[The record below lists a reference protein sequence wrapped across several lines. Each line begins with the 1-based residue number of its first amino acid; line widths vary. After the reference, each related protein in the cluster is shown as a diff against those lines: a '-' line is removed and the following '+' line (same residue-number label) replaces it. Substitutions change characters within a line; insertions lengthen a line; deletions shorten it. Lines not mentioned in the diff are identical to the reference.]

1 MYEQFYGLKE
11 RPFSLS
17 PDPKFFYLSE
27 GHREAIEHLH
37 YALIQKEGFV
47 LLTGDIGTGKTTI
60 CRVLLEKYQKEYKV
74 AFVVNPMLSE
84 EELLKYIVQDFGI
97 ISSGHTKKELIDDLN
112 KFLLEQLTLGIS
124 CILIIDEA
132 QNLPLELLEQI
143 RILSNLETEKEKLLQ
158 IILIG
163 QAELNIKLSQLE
175 QLNQRISVR
184 YYLKP
189 LKYKEVTSYIYH
201 RLTVAGASGGI
212 TFTKGAMKQ
221 IFKFSKGIPRL
232 INLICDRALLAG
244 YTSKTTRITKALVN
258 RAAKSLGKEGEIIY
272 ASPTFF
278 KRKIVMALAMASFL
292 LGVALS
298 FTFHDWLSEMIPYRL
313 YKVNTTKSNVLE
325 SKDTVPIKKIAES
338 KSETNSNKK
347 ETLHQNDISIKKP
360 ETKPKMTYFYSIN
373 VEAYQSKEEAIARAQ
388 AIKKAGYE
396 TFITKVKIPKVGI
409 WYRVLI
415 GKFENKKDALKEE
428 KKLKK
433 EFPEAWTIR
442 VQIEKE
448 GYELNR

>member
-27 GHREAIEHLH
+27 VHREAIEHLH

-47 LLTGDIGTGKTTI
+47 LLTGDVGIGKTTI
-60 CRVLLEKYQKEYKV
+60 CRVLLEKYQKQYKV
-74 AFVVNPMLSE
+74 ALVLNPMLSE

-97 ISSGHTKKELIDDLN
+97 ISSGQTKKELIDDLN
-112 KFLLEQLTLGIS
+112 KFLLEQHALGRA

-132 QNLPLELLEQI
+132 QNLTVELLEQI
-143 RILSNLETEKEKLLQ
+143 RLLSNLETEKEKLIQ

-184 YYLKP
+184 YHLKP

-221 IFKFSKGIPRL
+221 IYKFSKGIPRL

-258 RAAKSLGKEGEIIY
+258 RAAKSLGKEGEITY
-272 ASPTFF
+272 VPTAFF
-278 KRKIVMALAMASFL
+278 KRRMVMALAMASFL

-298 FTFHDWLSEMIPYRL
+298 FTFHDWLSHMIPYRL
-313 YKVNTTKSNVLE
+313 YKINTAKSNVLQT
-325 SKDTVPIKKIAES
+325 KDAVPIKKIK
-338 KSETNSNKK
+338 KSTEN
-347 ETLHQNDISIKKP
+347 
-360 ETKPKMTYFYSIN
+360 KPKMMYFYSIN
-373 VEAYQSKEEAIARAQ
+373 VEAYQSKEEAVARAK
-388 AIKKAGYE
+388 ALKNAGYE
-396 TFITKVKIPKVGI
+396 TFITKLKIPKVGT

-415 GKFENKKDALKEE
+415 GKFENKRDALEEE
-428 KKLKK
+428 KRLKK

-442 VQIEKE
+442 VQRGGI
-448 GYELNR
+448 